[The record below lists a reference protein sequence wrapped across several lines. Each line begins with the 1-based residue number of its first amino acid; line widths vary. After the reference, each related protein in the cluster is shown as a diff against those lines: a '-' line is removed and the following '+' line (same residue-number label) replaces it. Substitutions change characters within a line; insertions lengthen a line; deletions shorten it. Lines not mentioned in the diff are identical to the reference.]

1 MKFKISAVLFCC
13 LCFCSIQAQ
22 ELQKNIDSLLA
33 QYAKPKQDTSRVRLL
48 GKLSSHYNVA
58 ALDSAKA
65 FAVEGVALAEK
76 LKDVSGRWQL
86 RNVLGTYYERKAEY
100 DSALAQY
107 NDALKIIDSLN
118 STRGYAIVLNNK
130 ATVFIRQ
137 AKYQKA
143 LELLFRALEAEQD
156 LENREG
162 IAQAYNNI
170 GVVYYYT
177 QNFDKTTEYLT
188 KALEIQEELG
198 KLDGLILGYNN
209 VGAIRDYQQKYK
221 EAIESYQKAL
231 SISEQLGDVKQ
242 EAIAW
247 SNIALAQVKLG
258 QLNLAESSIT
268 KALELRDKAS
278 DPQGKVQSQ
287 ITFGRVLQAQ
297 ERNALAKSYFE
308 MGLKAAQENELL
320 LLEREALTGLA
331 ELAAGNRNYQEA
343 NTFLSQ
349 VIVVKDSITNK
360 ENAQAM
366 AEMEAKYQTQ
376 QKENQILAQRAEL
389 AEAELINRR
398 RTALFAGSLGLAFL
412 FGLIGFLVYKQ
423 QRLKNQQLQKEAELR
438 TALVRIETQ
447 NRLQEQRLRISRDL
461 HDNIGAQLTFIISSL
476 DNLKYGFKE
485 METKLKDRLTGI
497 SSFTSQTIYEL
508 RDTIWAMNKD
518 SISLEDLKTRITNFM
533 DQAKASTQGITFN
546 FNLDQDLS
554 ADHSFKALVGMNLYR
569 IIQESVNNSL
579 KYADPDTINLD
590 FKKTAAGFELQIAD
604 NGKGFNENEI
614 EAGNGL
620 SNMRKRAKELQGRLL
635 INSEAGKGTTVILSI
650 PEQ

>member
-1 MKFKISAVLFCC
+1 MKFKISVLLICC
-13 LCFCSIQAQ
+13 LGIYSIQAQ
-22 ELQKNIDSLLA
+22 ELQKSIDSLLA
-33 QYAKPKQDTSRVRLL
+33 QYAKPKQDTTRVRLL
-48 GKLSSHYNVA
+48 EKLSSHYNVA

-76 LKDVSGRWQL
+76 LKDVSGRWRL

-137 AKYQKA
+137 AKYQEA

-221 EAIESYQKAL
+221 EAIVSYQKAL
-231 SISEQLGDVKQ
+231 AISEQLGDVKQ

-331 ELAAGNRNYQEA
+331 ELATANRNYQEA
-343 NTFLSQ
+343 NTYLSQ

-438 TALVRIETQ
+438 TALAKIETQ

-546 FNLDQDLS
+546 FNLDQDLA

-604 NGKGFNENEI
+604 NGKGFNESEI

-620 SNMRKRAKELQGRLL
+620 SNMRKRAKELQGSLQ
-635 INSEAGKGTTVILSI
+635 INSEAGQGTRVILSI

>member
-1 MKFKISAVLFCC
+1 MKFKISVLLICC
-13 LCFCSIQAQ
+13 LGIYSIQAQ

-33 QYAKPKQDTSRVRLL
+33 QYAKPKQDTTRVRLL
-48 GKLSSHYNVA
+48 EKLSSHYNVA

-76 LKDVSGRWQL
+76 LKDVSGRWRL

-137 AKYQKA
+137 AKYQEA

-221 EAIESYQKAL
+221 EAIGSYQKAL
-231 SISEQLGDVKQ
+231 AISEQLGDVKQ

-331 ELAAGNRNYQEA
+331 ELATANRNYQEA
-343 NTFLSQ
+343 NTYLSQ

-438 TALVRIETQ
+438 TALAKIETQ

-546 FNLDQDLS
+546 FNLDQDLAS
-554 ADHSFKALVGMNLYR
+554 HHSFRALVGMNLYR

-604 NGKGFNENEI
+604 NGKGFNESEI

-620 SNMRKRAKELQGRLL
+620 SNMRKRAKELQGSLQ
-635 INSEAGKGTTVILSI
+635 INSEAGQGTTVILSI

>member
-1 MKFKISAVLFCC
+1 MKFKISVLLICC
-13 LCFCSIQAQ
+13 LGIYSIQAQ

-33 QYAKPKQDTSRVRLL
+33 QYAKPKQDTTRVRLL
-48 GKLSSHYNVA
+48 EKLSSHYNVA

-76 LKDVSGRWQL
+76 LKDVSGRWRL

-137 AKYQKA
+137 AKYQEA

-221 EAIESYQKAL
+221 EAIGSYQKAL
-231 SISEQLGDVKQ
+231 AISEQLGDVKQ

-331 ELAAGNRNYQEA
+331 ELATANRNYQEA
-343 NTFLSQ
+343 NTYLSQ

-438 TALVRIETQ
+438 TALAKIETQ

-546 FNLDQDLS
+546 FNLDQDLA

-604 NGKGFNENEI
+604 NGKGFNESEI

-620 SNMRKRAKELQGRLL
+620 SNMRKRAKELQGSLQ
-635 INSEAGKGTTVILSI
+635 INSEAGQGTTLILSI

>member
-1 MKFKISAVLFCC
+1 MKFKISVLLIYC
-13 LCFCSIQAQ
+13 LGIYSIQAQ

-33 QYAKPKQDTSRVRLL
+33 QYAKPKQDTTRVRLL
-48 GKLSSHYNVA
+48 EKLSSHYNVA

-76 LKDVSGRWQL
+76 LKDVSGRWRL

-100 DSALAQY
+100 DSARAQY

-137 AKYQKA
+137 AKYQEA

-209 VGAIRDYQQKYK
+209 VGAIRDYQQKYQ

-231 SISEQLGDVKQ
+231 AISEQLGDVKQ

-331 ELAAGNRNYQEA
+331 ELAAANRNYQEA
-343 NTFLSQ
+343 NTYLSQ

-398 RTALFAGSLGLAFL
+398 RTALFVGSLGLAFL

-438 TALVRIETQ
+438 TALAKIETQ

-546 FNLDQDLS
+546 FNLDQDL
-554 ADHSFKALVGMNLYR
+554 ATDHSFKALVGMNLYR

-604 NGKGFNENEI
+604 NGKGFNESEI

-620 SNMRKRAKELQGRLL
+620 SNMRKRAKELQGSLQ
-635 INSEAGKGTTVILSI
+635 INSEAGQGTTVILSI

>member
-1 MKFKISAVLFCC
+1 MKFKISVLLIYC
-13 LCFCSIQAQ
+13 LGIYSIQAQ

-33 QYAKPKQDTSRVRLL
+33 QYAKPKQDTTRVRLL
-48 GKLSSHYNVA
+48 EKLSSHYNVA

-76 LKDVSGRWQL
+76 LKDVSGRWRL

-137 AKYQKA
+137 AKYQEA

-209 VGAIRDYQQKYK
+209 VGAIRDYQQKYQ

-231 SISEQLGDVKQ
+231 AISEQLGDVKQ

-331 ELAAGNRNYQEA
+331 ELAAANRNYQEA
-343 NTFLSQ
+343 NTYLSQ

-398 RTALFAGSLGLAFL
+398 RTALFVGSLGLAFL

-438 TALVRIETQ
+438 TALAKIETQ

-485 METKLKDRLTGI
+485 METKLKDRLTGL

-546 FNLDQDLS
+546 FNLDQDLA

-579 KYADPDTINLD
+579 KYADPDTISLD

-604 NGKGFNENEI
+604 NGKGFNESEI

-620 SNMRKRAKELQGRLL
+620 SNMRKRAKELQGSLQ
-635 INSEAGKGTTVILSI
+635 INSEAGQGTTVILSI